1 MEYFCNICNKKYAS
15 YKSLWKHN
23 KSFHS
28 EMHINITEKDRNFQ
42 CEKCNKKFT
51 RKDNLKNHIEN
62 TCKNNKQNDNK
73 DDKIILLENEI
84 KTLKE
89 SMEELKKSKSN
100 NIINNNTTNNNNSNN
115 TTNIINN
122 NIYINKIGEE
132 NIHELNNYEIDEIFN
147 TGISCVAKLIKH
159 LNFNERL
166 PNNHSFCATSLEGK
180 YMLEY
185 NVEENKIN
193 RTRKKYFYQELLII
207 AIHKL
212 EKLYKIHKK
221 SFPKDKCSNIE
232 DNIIRLKELSNSNFS
247 NKILKEIKNKFIE
260 VSYNYKDVVLDT
272 WKKSNIND
280 KLIEDDISYFIKNE
294 KD

>member
-100 NIINNNTTNNNNSNN
+100 NIINNNTTNNNNTNIQKANNIVNITLNNFGNESYDHITDDFLKKCIMNNVSGVKSLIEKIHFSEEAPENKNVRLRSIKNNLVEISNN
-115 TTNIINN
+115 AKWVVKDANEAMETMIHKGCKILNGYYNN
-122 NIYINKIGEE
+122 PQSGLLDEDLNELDTRIQNFLLSIMDKNNK
-132 NIHELNNYEIDEIFN
+132 Y
-147 TGISCVAKLIKH
+147 
-159 LNFNERL
+159 
-166 PNNHSFCATSLEGK
+166 
-180 YMLEY
+180 
-185 NVEENKIN
+185 
-193 RTRKKYFYQELLII
+193 YFTLRRRILALLIEHSD
-207 AIHKL
+207 A
-212 EKLYKIHKK
+212 
-221 SFPKDKCSNIE
+221 
-232 DNIIRLKELSNSNFS
+232 
-247 NKILKEIKNKFIE
+247 
-260 VSYNYKDVVLDT
+260 
-272 WKKSNIND
+272 
-280 KLIEDDISYFIKNE
+280 
-294 KD
+294 